1 MRDLKTAPVLY
12 IDDLFKGAE
21 RPTQGDLN
29 IAFELLNYR
38 YNDERLYTIISTE
51 KLLDELIAIDEAIGS
66 RIAERSK
73 GHRVQINRDPA
84 LELEDTMIGQ
94 QIRLAF
100 VGVPPSMN
108 QFNGRKLKN
117 VQVYRAVKADW
128 TDRVTWQARARRPK
142 RPFER
147 AEVLIEYQ
155 FQDNRRRDPDNY
167 SGKFIL
173 DGLTKGGIIRDD
185 SFQHISLTVR
195 AKPTPGPA
203 ETTITI
209 REVLDDERPEIR

>member
-1 MRDLKTAPVLY
+1 MR
-12 IDDLFKGAE
+12 
-21 RPTQGDLN
+21 QG
-29 IAFELLNYR
+29 
-38 YNDERLYTIISTE
+38 
-51 KLLDELIAIDEAIGS
+51 
-66 RIAERSK
+66 
-73 GHRVQINRDPA
+73 P
-84 LELEDTMIGQ
+84 ELEDAMTGR
-94 QIRLAF
+94 QIKLVF
-100 VGVPPSMN
+100 GGVPPSMN
-108 QFNGRKLKN
+108 QFNGRTN

-195 AKPTPGPA
+195 AKPRPGPA
-203 ETTITI
+203 AAARRR
-209 REVLDDERPEIR
+209 REGWGEGGAELR

>member
-1 MRDLKTAPVLY
+1 MTGRQ
-12 IDDLFKGAE
+12 I
-21 RPTQGDLN
+21 
-29 IAFELLNYR
+29 
-38 YNDERLYTIISTE
+38 
-51 KLLDELIAIDEAIGS
+51 KL
-66 RIAERSK
+66 
-73 GHRVQINRDPA
+73 V
-84 LELEDTMIGQ
+84 
-94 QIRLAF
+94 F

-108 QFNGRKLKN
+108 QFNGRTN

-167 SGKFIL
+167 SGKFSL

-185 SFQHISLTVR
+185 SFKHISLTVR
-195 AKPTPGPA
+195 AKPNPGPA

-209 REVLDDERPEIR
+209 REVLNDERPEIR

>member
-1 MRDLKTAPVLY
+1 M
-12 IDDLFKGAE
+12 
-21 RPTQGDLN
+21 
-29 IAFELLNYR
+29 
-38 YNDERLYTIISTE
+38 
-51 KLLDELIAIDEAIGS
+51 
-66 RIAERSK
+66 
-73 GHRVQINRDPA
+73 
-84 LELEDTMIGQ
+84 
-94 QIRLAF
+94 F

-108 QFNGRKLKN
+108 QFNGRTN

-209 REVLDDERPEIR
+209 REVLNDERPEIR

>member
-1 MRDLKTAPVLY
+1 MTGRQ
-12 IDDLFKGAE
+12 I
-21 RPTQGDLN
+21 
-29 IAFELLNYR
+29 
-38 YNDERLYTIISTE
+38 
-51 KLLDELIAIDEAIGS
+51 KL
-66 RIAERSK
+66 
-73 GHRVQINRDPA
+73 V
-84 LELEDTMIGQ
+84 
-94 QIRLAF
+94 F

-108 QFNGRKLKN
+108 QFNGRTN

-147 AEVLIEYQ
+147 AEVLI
-155 FQDNRRRDPDNY
+155 
-167 SGKFIL
+167 KFIL

-209 REVLDDERPEIR
+209 REVLDDERPEIL

>member
-1 MRDLKTAPVLY
+1 MTGRQ
-12 IDDLFKGAE
+12 I
-21 RPTQGDLN
+21 
-29 IAFELLNYR
+29 
-38 YNDERLYTIISTE
+38 
-51 KLLDELIAIDEAIGS
+51 KL
-66 RIAERSK
+66 
-73 GHRVQINRDPA
+73 V
-84 LELEDTMIGQ
+84 
-94 QIRLAF
+94 F

-108 QFNGRKLKN
+108 QFNGRTN

-185 SFQHISLTVR
+185 SFNTSHSPCGPS
-195 AKPTPGPA
+195 PTPAQRRQQSRSG
-203 ETTITI
+203 
-209 REVLDDERPEIR
+209 RF